1 MFWTY
6 IWRSVGASHLHCM
19 NTVEWVHCADLDHD
33 IPLMFVIY
41 MVTFGFCPSWVSVE
55 RIQDSCIFMTDILTK
70 TCDLSFYFC
79 NAYVV

>member
-1 MFWTY
+1 MFWTLY
-6 IWRSVGASHLHCM
+6 GARQAGRCVHLAPPSL
-19 NTVEWVHCADLDHD
+19 VRCADLSHD
-33 IPLMFVIY
+33 IPLMFVMY

-79 NAYVV
+79 NVYVV